1 MARQKSQETNELGFP
16 SHVQAFGVRFEVILR
31 DDLESDNSAF
41 GLVKFK
47 GKQLLIDSALDYSQQ
62 VSTLIHEIIEIA
74 NEHMELGL
82 EHRAICSL
90 EVVIHQGL
98 TSSGMIR
105 GISADK

>member
-1 MARQKSQETNELGFP
+1 MARKKAQETNEMEVP
-16 SHVQAFGVRFEVILR
+16 SHRQAFGVRFEVILR

-47 GKQLLIDSALDYSQQ
+47 GKQILIDSSLDYSQQ
-62 VSTLIHEIIEIA
+62 VSTLIHEIIEIG
-74 NEHMELGL
+74 NEYMELGL
-82 EHRAICSL
+82 EHRAISSL
-90 EVVIHQGL
+90 EAVLHQGL

>member
-1 MARQKSQETNELGFP
+1 MTRKKDQETSEVDFP
-16 SHVQAFGVRFEVILR
+16 SHVQAFGVRFEVTLR
-31 DDLESDNSAF
+31 DDLENDNSAF

-47 GKQLLIDSALDYSQQ
+47 GKQILIDSSLDYSQQ

-82 EHRAICSL
+82 EHRTICSL
-90 EVVIHQGL
+90 EAVIHQGL

-105 GISADK
+105 GLSADK